1 MNANCYRVIFNK
13 ARGMLMVVSEAA
25 RSQGKTNNP
34 ASTGSDISQ
43 VAAGSQTSVTAQS
56 GKLDTLRSHL
66 LLALGL
72 ASIVGVSNISH
83 ADNTKIIADQAAAKN
98 QQATI
103 LNSANGTTQVNIQTP
118 SKAGVS
124 RNVFSQFDVGQDG
137 AILNNSRINTQTQ
150 MAGWVD
156 GNPWL
161 ARGEAKVILN
171 EVNSSDPS
179 KLNGFTEIAG
189 RRAELV
195 IANPAGIT
203 CAGCGFINA
212 SRTILT
218 TGEAMMKE
226 GKLTGFNVKEGILRV
241 DGTGMNTGDSDYTQ
255 LISKTAQINANIAA
269 RNLDVITGSNQV
281 SYEDNPENTK
291 VSNTSGSTT
300 NSQTGVALD
309 VSSLGGMYAGKIR
322 LIGTDKGMGVTNAG
336 SINTSGSLSLDA
348 NGNLV
353 NSGSL
358 TANQGQ
364 VDIDV
369 NNNQINNSG
378 TIASSRNQ
386 LNLSSDGLDNTG
398 VISSYDT
405 AKLQQVANIKNLG
418 KDAEIRAGSFDLTAT
433 SLTNTGKLLQTGT
446 GKLSIAATNLANRDK
461 AIIGQDLY
469 PKADADPS
477 KPEVIAP
484 TTPPSS
490 ANNGSVINNSDDT
503 PADGQPNTPV
513 EPLPTI
519 TKDGSIKVDT
529 LSNTQSGSVYAN
541 GKMDIQANTV
551 SNTGQSSIGVSS
563 LKLDA
568 NGSAINNDSRIQ
580 LDAVN
585 WKLANFDNS
594 KGQIIANG
602 GINIDSNSDIK
613 NAEGSLA
620 SAADI
625 NLATTKDIDNHSG
638 IIQSTDLNVVSKN
651 FNNSE
656 GNINAQGTIN
666 IDSSGNLINN
676 KGSISSTK
684 DAHINSDILNND
696 KGVINS
702 QASLTTH
709 STSLDNSGQIYS
721 KDQTSITSKDAITN
735 SGTIASAGNANIS
748 AGSLTQTGSGS
759 LVAGMD
765 TEGKLIEGNTSNLT
779 VNTTGN
785 LVSQGQHIATGNV
798 SLTGADVNL
807 EDSTTQGQGIT
818 TKATTGS
825 VNTKKASIAATDTLS
840 LHSEGTLDNTQG
852 NLSGK
857 VLDIIAS
864 ALNNTDGKLTQTGS
878 KDLTLKMLKGINNSR
893 GEIASNSNNL
903 TIVTSGL
910 DNSDG
915 KIVHAGS
922 ATTNDNKSNKHT
934 LNITASKVNNTK
946 GQVLSLGDQTWKV
959 SGDINNTQGVVQA
972 SRFDISASA
981 LDNTDGRIQAV
992 NPVQSQPDTQ
1002 AQPEDT
1008 SSRLNIS
1015 GNITNSISEE
1025 DSTGGVI
1032 ANNTGALDINAK
1044 QLVNDNAKISSLGSL
1059 SIDSD
1064 NLSNSG
1070 NVYTEDNLII
1080 ANAKHVNN
1088 SGSIASQGN
1097 TSLNTESFTQNNK
1110 GRMIAGLTFEGELSD
1125 NNANLTVFSDDKQ
1138 INSGTNIATGDINLT
1153 GSALDLTDSHN
1164 QSDNLTLTAK
1174 AGDITLDAAST
1185 NVSQKASF
1193 ITTSKFSND
1202 SGVLQ
1207 AGEFDW
1213 QVNELSNVAG
1223 SINQTG
1229 AKDFT
1234 LITTGNINNQQGV
1247 IGGTANRLTVHSDD
1261 KLNNRT
1267 GKIVHNG
1274 SDNADIRAFSIDNT
1288 EGTIISNNALTV
1300 KASKNIDNTQGGIQ
1314 GDALNVQSQ
1323 SINNDNGKLISLTGD
1338 LQLNSDLVTNQGKNA
1353 FIQSG
1358 KDLKVN
1364 SQRLDNKQSATLWAN
1379 GSANVSATDSLTNLS
1394 GATIASDKQLVIKAG
1409 TLTNDAKISS
1419 ISNEVVLNSDGLNNL
1434 SQGQITGA
1442 TNNVITT
1449 RQALNNQGVIGAT
1462 DKLDINSGAIDNNQG
1477 VLSAAEVI
1485 LNSRSDI
1492 NNNDGLIA
1500 QTSQD
1505 KALNITAKGSIQNQN
1520 TKVEADQ
1527 QNAANQKGILANG
1540 SANISA
1546 GGLDNQSGHIAVDT
1560 IEVNLTSADSINN
1573 AQGQIQATKGVNLTA
1588 NNSALLNNQG
1598 GQIVADTVDLTV
1610 GNTDKGRI
1618 DNNTADSLIQGGSKV
1633 NITTGIVDNQNTK
1646 QVGGDKT
1653 QGIIAGDTINI
1664 NTSSVNNKNGQVLT
1678 DGNNQPEQT
1687 QANDTIAIN
1696 ASSKVNNQSG
1706 IIQSQN
1712 IGITDNSTTSRS
1724 LVLNNDSGR
1733 IAANQ
1738 NVALVA
1744 KGFSNQGGEI
1754 LANGRADVNV
1764 IDDIRYTGTNSINAN
1779 EVALTTKGDFINT
1792 GVLSG
1797 QNALTINASTI
1808 DNQKDS
1814 ELSSQGTT
1822 QLIATSNIDNR
1833 GLINGSN
1840 TYLKADDSVGNYSH
1854 GRIYGDH
1861 LAIEANTLNNTPD
1874 KFSKVAVDECEAGP
1888 GCAVEYAKSQLPPQF
1903 ITDLLEDEEIDS
1915 EIKDILKA
1923 PYDDSLTKYYKV
1935 SSEPAPVIAARERLD
1950 IGVQTLNNNPNQAR
1964 AGIFNSDFNGQA
1976 KILSNGE
1983 LHIGGGLDTNH
1994 HAIGKAN
2001 TVTNKGASIESV
2013 GGMSISADTLNNVN
2027 ADFDYNLLKTDEQ
2040 QVMDFLAGG
2049 KIYTSDEAYI
2059 QLGGWNDH
2067 WHKVLVTPEGD
2078 TNYGLWVDDERRSY
2092 LQRFYT
2098 NKVYTATT
2106 VSSDPSLIRS
2116 GGNTKLN
2123 INKAI
2128 NDNSIIVDAKTLTL
2142 SNYTVGPNSG
2152 NVDNQSTMG
2161 IELTEKANASAINYN
2176 TKGKKRNPL
2185 SSKRPYTKKSNIDN
2199 YSIPTELAETYE
2211 LPILNQDIDKAVIA
2225 YKDGNISDVKSLDSI
2240 KTAIETLAQDKQTA
2254 VGQPENPSVNKTG
2267 TEDALKLL
2275 EGFVKADNSKLT
2287 DVQKQQ
2293 LQALLN
2299 AQKNGKD
2306 IDNAAVQDLIDSL
2319 NDTIAQSASEEIR
2332 SSNNTPTLPNISLYA
2347 INPDSSADYLIETDP
2362 AFADYKKWL
2371 SSDYMMQ
2378 RLKLDPSVTHKR
2390 LGDGYYEQQLIRDQI
2405 MALTGRYYLG
2415 DYRSND
2421 EQYKGLMDAG
2431 ITAAKALNLR
2441 PGIALTAEQV
2451 ANLTTDIVWI
2461 EEQTITL
2468 ADGSTQKALVPK
2480 VYTRQAVGQID
2491 GTGSLIAAN
2500 NLVVNVTGNV
2510 TNQGLL
2516 VGRNNA
2522 YIKSLNL
2529 TNESGGVIAGDYL
2542 QLNTANDLTN
2552 KSLIKA
2558 GSAANLEVGG
2568 NFNNQSDTYSTS
2580 STKGLSSGS
2589 RTDISQLATIYV
2601 GDTLKGQTDKQG
2613 NPLITFNANV
2623 GGNTTFDAGVLDN
2636 QGGSTRI
2643 NTAGNTNL
2651 NAVNTGYQTNAIGD
2665 ANNYFKQ
2672 GETRDIGSQITG
2684 TDNIIITSGGNFT
2697 GKAVS
2702 ITSDNGTVGLQAGND
2717 ITLTEGR
2724 HTQNLS
2730 TANKTTDKGFLSK
2743 TTTQSRFDS
2752 QSDTA
2757 ISSNIE
2763 GNKVIMDAG
2772 NDVNLTATNAIG
2784 DKGTSIKA
2792 GNNVNILAAQNTSS
2806 KSSESSTKKSGVFSS
2821 GGLGFTIGKQ
2831 KQDNDN
2837 TQTALTHTASNIG
2850 AIDGN
2855 VSIEA
2860 GNHIQQTGSNVIA
2873 GIGDRQSVDSTDT
2886 ERGNVVYRAKAVDI
2900 DNEMDKYTNQSEQKF
2915 KQSGLTVS
2923 VSSSLVDSAQ
2933 NIDRLID
2940 AAGNTSSQR
2949 MKGLAAI
2956 SAGLKAE
2963 ALYGEGKQAAKAL
2976 QTGNLKDVG
2985 NTRIQATIGSSKSQS
3000 NSQSYSEQS
3009 QGSSIQAANNLAIIA
3024 TGAGKDSNI
3033 NINASDITVGNNA
3046 LFKTDNDLNI
3056 KGVAQNEQTRSNN
3069 KSSSFGIGAY
3079 ASTNPGKEGASFG
3092 ITANASGAKGH
3103 ANSDGTTYANSHID
3117 VGNTTTLD
3125 IGNDMTV
3132 KGGVLTTDELT
3143 GQVAGDLNMESL
3155 QDTYVY
3161 DSKQKNAGFSADI
3174 DLSGNAQANSLSI
3187 NGGKTNID
3195 ADYAAVTEQ
3204 TAIYTQKADLN
3215 VGGKGRFKGAAFTTA
3230 SAEDNQSVFA
3240 QGIETSDIENRSNY
3254 DAKAIAAGISIGK
3267 AKDTN
3272 PEASLNGIG
3281 YGTDSDSQTRTTKAG
3296 VTGMAGQAEVTT
3308 ATKDSLNEP
3317 LTNSFNASTVNEEL
3331 GAQVEITRAFGQEAP
3346 KAVAEL
3352 ANKKTQ
3358 AYKTAQKAVTMLT
3371 EDLED
3376 TQDPDKKAYLNQKLQ
3391 QAKHQL
3397 KISEQD
3403 YNNWKEGGAY
3413 RVAAHTAIGALGAG
3427 SLEGALTTGGVAAT
3441 APTINDIESK
3451 VTDALIAQGMNEQT
3465 AKSLSGNLTT
3475 LTLARACP

>member
-1 MNANCYRVIFNK
+1 
-13 ARGMLMVVSEAA
+13 MLMVVSEAT

-34 ASTGSDISQ
+34 VSTGSDISQ

-72 ASIVGVSNISH
+72 ASIVGVSNISY

-189 RRAELV
+189 KRAELV

-212 SRTILT
+212 SRTTLT

-255 LISKTAQINANIAA
+255 LISKTVQINANIAA
-269 RNLDVITGSNQV
+269 KNLDVITGSNQV

-291 VSNTSGSTT
+291 VSNTSDSAT

-336 SINTSGSLSLDA
+336 SINTSGALSLDA

-369 NNNQINNSG
+369 KSNQINNSG
-378 TIASSRNQ
+378 TIASSRSQ

-405 AKLQQVANIKNLG
+405 AKLQQAGSIKNSG
-418 KDAEIRAGSFDLTAT
+418 KEAEIRAGSFDLTAT

-446 GKLSIAATNLANRDK
+446 GNLSIAATSLANHDK

-469 PKADADPS
+469 PKSDADPS

-490 ANNGSVINNSDDT
+490 ANNGSVINNSNDT
-503 PADGQPNTPV
+503 PADGQPNTPI
-513 EPLPTI
+513 EALPTI

-541 GKMDIQANTV
+541 GKMDIQSNSV
-551 SNTGQSSIGVSS
+551 SNTEQSSIGVSS
-563 LKLDA
+563 LKLDD

-580 LDAVN
+580 LDTLN
-585 WKLANFDNS
+585 WKLASFNNS

-620 SAADI
+620 SAANI
-625 NLATTKDIDNHSG
+625 NLVTTKDIDNHSG
-638 IIQSTDLNVVSKN
+638 IIQGTDLNVVSKN

-684 DAHINSDILNND
+684 DAYINSDILNND
-696 KGVINS
+696 KGVISS

-709 STSLDNSGQIYS
+709 STSLDNSGQIYA

-735 SGTIASAGNANIS
+735 SGTIASAGNTNIS

-765 TEGKLIEGNTSNLT
+765 TEGKLIEGNASNLT

-807 EDSTTQGQGIT
+807 EGSTTQGQGIT

-825 VNTKKASIAATDTLS
+825 VNTKNASIAATDTLS

-857 VLDIIAS
+857 ILDITAS
-864 ALNNTDGKLTQTGS
+864 ALNNTEGKLTQTGS
-878 KDLTLKMLKGINNSR
+878 KDLTLKMLEGINNSR

-910 DNSDG
+910 NNSDG

-922 ATTNDNKSNKHT
+922 GTTNDNKANKHT

-959 SGDINNTQGVVQA
+959 AGDINNTQGVVQA

-1002 AQPEDT
+1002 AQPQDT

-1015 GNITNSISEE
+1015 GNITNSISQE

-1032 ANNTGALDINAK
+1032 ANNTGDLDINAK

-1059 SIDSD
+1059 SIDSE

-1070 NVYTEDNLII
+1070 SVYTQDNLII

-1097 TSLNTESFTQNNK
+1097 TSLNTGSFTQNNK
-1110 GRMIAGLTFEGELSD
+1110 GQMIAGLTFEGQLSD
-1125 NNANLTVFSDDKQ
+1125 NNANLRVVSDDKQ

-1153 GSALDLTDSHN
+1153 GSALDLTDSRN
-1164 QSDNLTLTAK
+1164 QSGNLTLTAK

-1193 ITTSKFSND
+1193 ITPSKLSND
-1202 SGVLQ
+1202 KGVLQ

-1213 QVNELSNVAG
+1213 HVNELSNVAG
-1223 SINQTG
+1223 SINQTSSQ
-1229 AKDFT
+1229 AFE
-1234 LITTGNINNQQGV
+1234 LITKGEINNEQGA
-1247 IGGTANRLTVHSDD
+1247 IGGAASRLSLQSDAN
-1261 KLNNRT
+1261 LNNRT

-1274 SDNADIRAFSIDNT
+1274 SDNADIKALSIDNT

-1300 KASKNIDNTQGGIQ
+1300 KASKDIDNTQGGIQ

-1323 SINNDNGKLISLTGD
+1323 SFNNDNGQLISLTGD
-1338 LQLNSDLVTNQGKNA
+1338 LQLNSDFVTNQGKNA

-1394 GATIASDKQLVIKAG
+1394 GATLASDKQLAIKAG
-1409 TLTNDAKISS
+1409 ALTNDAKISS
-1419 ISNEVVLNSDGLNNL
+1419 NKVVLNSDVLDNL

-1477 VLSAAEVI
+1477 VLSAAEVK
-1485 LNSRSDI
+1485 LDSDSGI
-1492 NNNDGLIA
+1492 NNDDGLIA
-1500 QTSQD
+1500 QTD
-1505 KALNITAKGSIQNQN
+1505 KDKTLTVSAKGKLSNQN
-1520 TKVEADQ
+1520 TKGEADQ

-1546 GGLDNQSGHIAVDT
+1546 GSLDNQSGHIAADAL
-1560 IEVNLTSADSINN
+1560 EVNLTSADSINN

-1598 GQIVADTVDLTV
+1598 GQIVAGTVDLTV

-1633 NITTGIVDNQNTK
+1633 NITTGIFDNQNTK
-1646 QVGGDKT
+1646 QVGDDKT
-1653 QGIIAGDTINI
+1653 QGVIAGEALIIN
-1664 NTSSVNNKNGQVLT
+1664 SGEVNNQKGQLLA
-1678 DGNNQPEQT
+1678 NN
-1687 QANDTIAIN
+1687 AININ

-1706 IIQSQN
+1706 IIESKN
-1712 IGITDNSTTSRS
+1712 IGITDNSTTSRN

-1733 IAANQ
+1733 IAASQ
-1738 NVALVA
+1738 DVALVA
-1744 KGFSNQGGEI
+1744 KSFSNQGGEI

-1797 QNALTINASTI
+1797 QNALTINAATI

-1822 QLIATSNIDNR
+1822 QLTAISNIDNR

-1840 TYLKADDSVGNYSH
+1840 TYLKGDGSVSNYSH

-1861 LAIEANTLNNTPD
+1861 LAIGANTLNNTPD
-1874 KFSKVAVDECEAGP
+1874 AMTMGK
-1888 GCAVEYAKSQLPPQF
+1888 
-1903 ITDLLEDEEIDS
+1903 
-1915 EIKDILKA
+1915 
-1923 PYDDSLTKYYKV
+1923 
-1935 SSEPAPVIAARERLD
+1935 APVIAARERLD
-1950 IGVQTLNNNPNQAR
+1950 IGVETLNNNPNQAR
-1964 AGIFNSDFNGQA
+1964 AGIFNADFNGQA

-1983 LHIGGGLDTNH
+1983 LHIGGSLDTNH
-1994 HAIGKAN
+1994 HAIGKAK

-2013 GGMSISADTLNNVN
+2013 GEMSISADTLNNVN
-2027 ADFDYNLLKTDEQ
+2027 ADFQKESQ
-2040 QVMDFLAGG
+2040 
-2049 KIYTSDEAYI
+2049 I
-2059 QLGGWNDH
+2059 
-2067 WHKVLVTPEGD
+2067 LVSESEYRKKLYRNRD
-2078 TNYGLWVDDERRSY
+2078 N
-2092 LQRFYT
+2092 
-2098 NKVYTATT
+2098 NKVYTTDEAYLGRTGRKGNSDGALYVKDDNGRGHRVT
-2106 VSSDPSLIRS
+2106 EEVDVITLDYVVYEDKTIASDPSRIVSGKNLYLFGEDLVNDKSQINAGIGYHQLGDTLTQGGKKDLVGRKTKKVENGSYESFTVVPSGINRHKKKQIGS
-2116 GGNTKLN
+2116 GG
-2123 INKAI
+2123 
-2128 NDNSIIVDAKTLTL
+2128 
-2142 SNYTVGPNSG
+2142 YTE
-2152 NVDNQSTMG
+2152 
-2161 IELTEKANASAINYN
+2161 ELP
-2176 TKGKKRNPL
+2176 PL
-2185 SSKRPYTKKSNIDN
+2185 D
-2199 YSIPTELAETYE
+2199 TYQ

-2225 YKDGNISDVKSLDSI
+2225 YKDGNISDVESLDSI

-2254 VGQPENPSVNKTG
+2254 VGQSENPSVNKTG
-2267 TEDALKLL
+2267 TKDALKLL
-2275 EGFVKADNSKLT
+2275 EGFVKADGSKLT
-2287 DVQKQQ
+2287 DAQKQQ

-2306 IDNAAVQDLIDSL
+2306 IDNAAIQDLIDSL

-2332 SSNNTPTLPNISLYA
+2332 SSGNTPTLPNSSLYA
-2347 INPDSSADYLIETDP
+2347 INPNSSADYLIETDP

-2378 RLKLDPSVTHKR
+2378 RLNLDPSVTHKR

-2421 EQYKGLMDAG
+2421 AQYKGLMDAG
-2431 ITAAKALNLR
+2431 ITAAKTLNLR
-2441 PGIALTAEQV
+2441 PGITLTAEQV

-2500 NLVVNVTGNV
+2500 NLVVNVTGDVN
-2510 TNQGLL
+2510 NRGQL
-2516 VGRNNA
+2516 VGHNNA

-2529 TNESGGVIAGDYL
+2529 TNENGGVIAGDYL

-2552 KSLIKA
+2552 KALIKA
-2558 GSAANLEVGG
+2558 GSAANLEVGN
-2568 NFNNQSDTYSTS
+2568 NFNNQSEKFSTS
-2580 STKGLSSGS
+2580 STKGQSFGS
-2589 RTDISQLATIYV
+2589 RTGISQLATIYV
-2601 GDTLKGQTDKQG
+2601 GDTLKDQTDKES

-2643 NTAGNTNL
+2643 NTAGDTNL

-2684 TDNIIITSGGNFT
+2684 TDDITIQSGGVVT
-2697 GKAVS
+2697 GKALQVN
-2702 ITSDNGTVGLQAGND
+2702 TNGGDISLQGKKGVKLTAGHQTD
-2717 ITLTEGR
+2717 
-2724 HTQNLS
+2724 NLS
-2730 TANKTTDKGFLSK
+2730 TANTYKEDKWYGDKKISQKFNATSDTAVTSDLKANNISINSEQGDVSLIGGNANAKGRADVTAMNGKVTIESVVDSHTQSSSKSTENFYKETAKQKGFEKETLNQTGVTGSSVYINGQNVAINAAKAQAKDGTLQIGDATLATDDSGNLKLDDNGKPIVLTGSIDNLDLGTIELENREWDEKQKGYKGIAKGLMQVAGAVGGALGITDGITIGKSQGHNTTSTSEEVTTLEGSNVLVGGNTVSAKGTQITATAEDAQAVVLGNNIDLGVATTAATTNDYEQKEVVGGEGMKFTNDSLQLGAIVRTDSKDSTTTTTTDNQGVSINSDNITVLGGMDDGSLTTTAAKFNANTKTGNLLLGSK
-2743 TTTQSRFDS
+2743 TTVLDG
-2752 QSDTA
+2752 
-2757 ISSNIE
+2757 IE
-2763 GNKVIMDAG
+2763 
-2772 NDVNLTATNAIG
+2772 
-2784 DKGTSIKA
+2784 
-2792 GNNVNILAAQNTSS
+2792 
-2806 KSSESSTKKSGVFSS
+2806 
-2821 GGLGFTIGKQ
+2821 
-2831 KQDNDN
+2831 N
-2837 TQTALTHTASNIG
+2837 TQTITNENTTDTTRISAEVRHVA
-2850 AIDGN
+2850 
-2855 VSIEA
+2855 
-2860 GNHIQQTGSNVIA
+2860 
-2873 GIGDRQSVDSTDT
+2873 VDSVKAAEQVKEATSALAAAKNELRDAKDRAD
-2886 ERGNVVYRAKAVDI
+2886 RGELSQNAIKDYEANLAAATL
-2900 DNEMDKYTNQSEQKF
+2900 NLAN
-2915 KQSGLTVS
+2915 
-2923 VSSSLVDSAQ
+2923 AQ
-2933 NIDRLID
+2933 VNLGSTLAT
-2940 AAGNTSSQR
+2940 AAGTS
-2949 MKGLAAI
+2949 
-2956 SAGLKAE
+2956 
-2963 ALYGEGKQAAKAL
+2963 
-2976 QTGNLKDVG
+2976 
-2985 NTRIQATIGSSKSQS
+2985 
-3000 NSQSYSEQS
+3000 
-3009 QGSSIQAANNLAIIA
+3009 
-3024 TGAGKDSNI
+3024 
-3033 NINASDITVGNNA
+3033 
-3046 LFKTDNDLNI
+3046 
-3056 KGVAQNEQTRSNN
+3056 
-3069 KSSSFGIGAY
+3069 
-3079 ASTNPGKEGASFG
+3079 
-3092 ITANASGAKGH
+3092 
-3103 ANSDGTTYANSHID
+3103 
-3117 VGNTTTLD
+3117 
-3125 IGNDMTV
+3125 
-3132 KGGVLTTDELT
+3132 EL
-3143 GQVAGDLNMESL
+3143 
-3155 QDTYVY
+3155 
-3161 DSKQKNAGFSADI
+3161 
-3174 DLSGNAQANSLSI
+3174 
-3187 NGGKTNID
+3187 
-3195 ADYAAVTEQ
+3195 
-3204 TAIYTQKADLN
+3204 
-3215 VGGKGRFKGAAFTTA
+3215 
-3230 SAEDNQSVFA
+3230 
-3240 QGIETSDIENRSNY
+3240 
-3254 DAKAIAAGISIGK
+3254 
-3267 AKDTN
+3267 
-3272 PEASLNGIG
+3272 
-3281 YGTDSDSQTRTTKAG
+3281 
-3296 VTGMAGQAEVTT
+3296 
-3308 ATKDSLNEP
+3308 
-3317 LTNSFNASTVNEEL
+3317 
-3331 GAQVEITRAFGQEAP
+3331 
-3346 KAVAEL
+3346 
-3352 ANKKTQ
+3352 
-3358 AYKTAQKAVTMLT
+3358 
-3371 EDLED
+3371 
-3376 TQDPDKKAYLNQKLQ
+3376 
-3391 QAKHQL
+3391 
-3397 KISEQD
+3397 
-3403 YNNWKEGGAY
+3403 
-3413 RVAAHTAIGALGAG
+3413 
-3427 SLEGALTTGGVAAT
+3427 
-3441 APTINDIESK
+3441 
-3451 VTDALIAQGMNEQT
+3451 
-3465 AKSLSGNLTT
+3465 
-3475 LTLARACP
+3475 C